1 METTMKKLIYLLL
14 GLSAVISCAVTQA
27 QTQQELI
34 ADGNKGGNT
43 DNVLTYGM
51 GYHQQRFSP
60 LKQIT
65 KANIKKLVP
74 VWSHSLNNNV
84 GEQAQPMIYNGV
96 MYVTNVQQ
104 TVAIDIKTGRQIWA
118 TPIEWEREAARIVC
132 CGLSNRGVAIY
143 DGKVYV
149 ASLDSYIKALDA
161 KTGKQLWRTKV
172 AEWKDGYSITSA
184 PSVANGVLMTGM
196 TGGEYGV
203 RGFVA
208 GYDPQTGK
216 ELWRRFTTVA
226 PGEKGSDTWP
236 NDDSYL
242 RGGGS
247 TWITGSYDPEL
258 DLSFWGTGNGGPWNS
273 KWRPGDNLYVASV
286 IAIRPK
292 TGEIAW
298 HYQWTPAETYDFD
311 GVNEN
316 VLADMTI
323 FGQKRKALL
332 HADRNGFMYVL
343 DRTNGKLIAG
353 HAYVPVNWAKPTI
366 DPSIGRVEETD
377 LAARLRAGEKVE
389 LQPRWTGGKNWSP
402 MAYNPNKQKVYL
414 PMQEETAIYQLNNQ
428 SAPNYKPGERY
439 MGATNST
446 KERDPKLPWGYF
458 GALDPVSVKADWRIP
473 QVEFPI
479 WSGTLVTGGGIV
491 FTGKI
496 SGEFV
501 AIDENTGKVLWEFQT
516 GSAINAQPI
525 TYTLGGRQYVTVLS
539 GLATGTSLRRET
551 AGKVQPGA
559 AVWTFAIMK
568 D

>member
-1 METTMKKLIYLLL
+1 
-14 GLSAVISCAVTQA
+14 
-27 QTQQELI
+27 
-34 ADGNKGGNT
+34 
-43 DNVLTYGM
+43 
-51 GYHQQRFSP
+51 
-60 LKQIT
+60 
-65 KANIKKLVP
+65 
-74 VWSHSLNNNV
+74 
-84 GEQAQPMIYNGV
+84 
-96 MYVTNVQQ
+96 
-104 TVAIDIKTGRQIWA
+104 
-118 TPIEWEREAARIVC
+118 
-132 CGLSNRGVAIY
+132 
-143 DGKVYV
+143 
-149 ASLDSYIKALDA
+149 
-161 KTGKQLWRTKV
+161 
-172 AEWKDGYSITSA
+172 
-184 PSVANGVLMTGM
+184 VLMTGM

-226 PGEKGSDTWP
+226 PGEKGSETWP

-258 DLSFWGTGNGGPWNS
+258 DLTFWGTGNGGPWNN

-286 IAIRPK
+286 IAISPK

-316 VLADMTI
+316 ILADMTI

-366 DPSIGRVEETD
+366 DPSTGRVEETD
-377 LAARLRAGEKVE
+377 LAARLRAGEQVE

-402 MAYNPNKQKVYL
+402 MAYNPNTQKVYL
-414 PMQEETAIYQLNNQ
+414 PMQEETAIYQLNNKDM
-428 SAPNYKPGERY
+428 PNYRPGERY
-439 MGATNST
+439 MGATNGT
-446 KERDPKLPWGYF
+446 KARDPKLPWGYF
-458 GALDPVSVKADWRIP
+458 GALDPVSVKAAWKIP

-491 FTGKI
+491 FTGKL
-496 SGEFV
+496 SGEFT
-501 AIDENTGKVLWEFQT
+501 AIDEKTGKVLWEFQT

-559 AVWTFAIMK
+559 SVWTFAIMK

>member
-1 METTMKKLIYLLL
+1 METTMKKFMYLLL
-14 GLSAVISCAVTQA
+14 GIVFVLSSPITQS

-34 ADGNKGGNT
+34 ADGNKGSNT

-51 GYHQQRFSP
+51 GYHQQRYSP

-65 KANIKKLVP
+65 KKNIKKLVP
-74 VWSHSLNNNV
+74 VWSLSLNNNV

-118 TPIEWEREAARIVC
+118 TPIDWEREAARIVC
-132 CGLSNRGVAIY
+132 CGLSNRGVAVY
-143 DGKVYV
+143 DGKVFV
-149 ASLDSYIKALDA
+149 VSLDSYIKALDA

-184 PSVANGVLMTGM
+184 PTVANGVLMTGM

-216 ELWRRFTTVA
+216 ELWRRFTTAA
-226 PGEKGSDTWP
+226 PGEKGSETWP

-258 DLSFWGTGNGGPWNS
+258 DLTYWGTGNGGPWNS
-273 KWRPGDNLYVASV
+273 NWRPGDNLYVASV

-292 TGEIAW
+292 TGELVW
-298 HYQWTPAETYDFD
+298 HYQWTPADTYDFD

-316 VLADMTI
+316 ILADMTI

-366 DPSIGRVEETD
+366 DPSFGRVEETD
-377 LAARLRAGEKVE
+377 VAARLRAGEKVE

-414 PMQEETAIYQLNNQ
+414 PMQEETAIYQLNNKDM
-428 SAPNYKPGERY
+428 PNYRPGERY
-439 MGATNST
+439 MGATNTT

-458 GALDPVSVKADWRIP
+458 GALDPVSVKADWKIP
-473 QVEFPI
+473 QLEFPI

-491 FTGKI
+491 FTGKL

-501 AIDENTGKVLWEFQT
+501 AIDEDTGKVLWEFQT